1 MLFGRRHRASYLGRA
16 REVVWPRSGA
26 RRAGTYLAH
35 RVRRLPG
42 TPYSIAAGLACGA
55 AVSFTPFMGL
65 HFVLGAVLA
74 LVIRGN
80 IVASAIGTA
89 VGNPWTFPL
98 IWSLIYNIGRA
109 LLGMGEGAGVS
120 PDLTLSEI
128 ANQPMELLT
137 PMLVGAVPTAL
148 AAWTVFF
155 FPVYLGVRRYQAIRQ
170 ARRHRLA
177 GQRRRVRL
185 CRVLAALGRRRR
197 RDRRP
202 HEGGAD
208 ARRPRGPPAGRFRRD
223 AVRKRRTRG

>member
-98 IWSLIYNIGRA
+98 IWSWIYTLGHF
-109 LLGMGEGAGVS
+109 LLGAS
-120 PDLTLSEI
+120 ATAHLPDQLTLTFVFDR
-128 ANQPMELLT
+128 PLDVLY
-137 PMLVGAVPTAL
+137 PMLVGAVPSAL
-148 AAWTVFF
+148 VVWIAAFT
-155 FPVYLGVRRYQAIRQ
+155 PCYLAVARYREHRRRKRMTRT
-170 ARRHRLA
+170 RRATGSRLA
-177 GQRRRVRL
+177 SRV
-185 CRVLAALGRRRR
+185 A
-197 RDRRP
+197 
-202 HEGGAD
+202 EGES
-208 ARRPRGPPAGRFRRD
+208 
-223 AVRKRRTRG
+223 

>member
-1 MLFGRRHRASYLGRA
+1 MILGRRQRKSL
-16 REVVWPRSGA
+16 A
-26 RRAGTYLAH
+26 RRARDLMWPRAGVRRSAKYIAY
-35 RVRRLPG
+35 RVVRLPG
-42 TPYSIAAGLACGA
+42 TPYSIAAGFAAGA
-55 AVSFTPFMGL
+55 AVSFTPLIGL
-65 HFVLGAVLA
+65 HFLLGALLA
-74 LVIRGN
+74 VVTGGN
-80 IVASAIGTA
+80 LIASAIGTA

-155 FPVYLGVRRYQAIRQ
+155 FPVYLGVRRYQAIRL

-177 GQRRRVRL
+177 GQRRRRTD
-185 CRVLAALGRRRR
+185 LG
-197 RDRRP
+197 P
-202 HEGGAD
+202 IEGE
-208 ARRPRGPPAGRFRRD
+208 RG
-223 AVRKRRTRG
+223 